1 MISFSATL
9 MKFGQ
14 MGEKTGWTY
23 IVVSQD
29 IAEKL
34 KPGNKKSFRV
44 KGKIDK
50 LVIEKVALIPMGG
63 GDFIIAVNATMRKTL
78 KKQKGD
84 KVLLKLEIDDQELP
98 LSPEFLECLSDE
110 PEALNYFNNLPRSH
124 RNYYSK
130 WIESAKTPET
140 KAKRIAKAINGLSK
154 KYNFAQMLR
163 S

>member
-1 MISFSATL
+1 MISFSTTL

-23 IVVSQD
+23 IVVPKEL
-29 IAEKL
+29 AEKL

-50 LVIEKVALIPMGG
+50 LSIEKLALIPMGG
-63 GDFIIAVNATMRKTL
+63 GDFIIAVNATMRKAL

-84 KVLLKLEIDDQELP
+84 KVQLKFEIDEQELP

-110 PEALNYFNNLPRSH
+110 PEALAYFNKLPPSH

-130 WIESAKTPET
+130 WIESAKTKET
-140 KAKRIAKAINGLSK
+140 KAKRIAKAINGLCK

-163 S
+163 G

>member
-23 IVVSQD
+23 IVIPQKL
-29 IAEKL
+29 AEKL
-34 KPGNKKSFRV
+34 KPDNKKSFRI
-44 KGKIDK
+44 KGKIDQ
-50 LVIEKVALIPMGG
+50 LSIEKVALIPMGG
-63 GDFIIAVNATMRKTL
+63 GDFIIAINAMMRKAL

-84 KVLLKLEIDDQELP
+84 TVQLKLAVDHQELAP
-98 LSPEFLECLSDE
+98 SPEFMECLSDE
-110 PEALNYFNNLPRSH
+110 PEALEYFNKLPKSH
-124 RNYYSK
+124 RNYYTK
-130 WIESAKTPET
+130 WIESAKTAET